1 MRLLKPK
8 NILIYL
14 VICLSI
20 IGCNKDLDNLK
31 PNDGENHPVSLDPT
45 LSYETRT
52 KQPIILGQQKNNP
65 FSVENMKRAL
75 DSLRAYAQDEDDGT
89 MRLKSLSEIE
99 IGSIK
104 KIV

>member
-45 LSYETRT
+45 
-52 KQPIILGQQKNNP
+52 
-65 FSVENMKRAL
+65 
-75 DSLRAYAQDEDDGT
+75 SL
-89 MRLKSLSEIE
+89 MRLVPNNLLFL
-99 IGSIK
+99 GNK
-104 KIV
+104 KITHFLLKT